1 MALRDI
7 YKQIEKAEK
16 EAEERKHILLKLH
29 ADRNV
34 CDAYL
39 QGLVFAAYANDD
51 AGIVDGQERDLL
63 RCIGEA
69 FGYQAGEVDLT
80 ISRIGA
86 LGVKEKMGLIADCVG
101 SFDCSELMEAFVAE
115 FSRVWFVGGG
125 TSKMFGDFLK
135 DFESWASP
143 EIGQALKARR
153 IKGEEEQERVRQEAE
168 WVAAEERKK
177 LEKVRADA
185 FYDIANAMIGQS
197 EFSSTL
203 LVGVRKQLE
212 ENKFD
217 SLNTGEVW
225 VAIYR
230 EYKKRLEK
238 NAGAS
243 TKIGNLSGAA
253 TLGGAAAAVLTGLT
267 AFPATVVGAAV
278 YEGVTYFKN
287 KSAAEAI
294 VIAARCS
301 LVKALVCLCALKCQI
316 DDVDITNF
324 NELYRKAVNNNP
336 LPKSP
341 DGTDGFWYFEVEPR
355 LCARLNVG
363 RIVLAG

>member
-51 AGIVDGQERDLL
+51 AGIVDEQERDLL
-63 RCIGEA
+63 RRIGGA

-115 FSRVWFVGGG
+115 FSSVWFVGGG
-125 TSKMFGDFLK
+125 TSEMIGDYLK
-135 DFESWASP
+135 DFESWAVP
-143 EIGQALKARR
+143 DIGKALKARR
-153 IKGEEEQERVRQEAE
+153 IKREEDCERVRQEAE
-168 WVAAEERKK
+168 RAAAEERRK

-203 LVGVRKQLE
+203 FAGVRKQLK
-212 ENKFD
+212 ENNYD
-217 SLNTGEVW
+217 SLDTSEVW
-225 VAIYR
+225 TAIYR

-238 NAGAS
+238 KAGAS
-243 TKIGNLSGAA
+243 TKCKSLSGAA
-253 TLGGAAAAVLTGLT
+253 TFGGAAAAVLTGLT

-278 YEGVTYFKN
+278 CESVTYFKN
-287 KSAAEAI
+287 KSAEEAI
-294 VIAARCS
+294 VIGARCS
-301 LVKALVCLCALKCQI
+301 LVKALACLCALKCRII
-316 DDVDITNF
+316 DADITNF

-336 LPKSP
+336 LPQSP
-341 DGTDGFWYFEVEPR
+341 RSTDGFWFFEVEPR
-355 LCARLNVG
+355 LCARLNVP
-363 RIVLAG
+363 RI